1 MRTRSYAVALKA
13 YTHTHKH
20 SNQTTTREKKIVYRI
35 MSNKHAGW
43 STLNSIFFSLALSLI
58 RTHNHLDGVDAG
70 LLTIHTTSRTCNC
83 SLLMSMSKLDHSS
96 KSHTQV
102 SSLFSF
108 VIYRFSTSTSLSWLS
123 FFLFFFWCCF
133 GVRLFFALCTHTV
146 RAVFSHRRPRCLATR
161 HLFI

>member
-1 MRTRSYAVALKA
+1 MRWLLKH
-13 YTHTHKH
+13 THTHT
-20 SNQTTTREKKIVYRI
+20 NIQTKQRQEKKNCLSYYEQQTRWMEHVEF
-35 MSNKHAGW
+35 H
-43 STLNSIFFSLALSLI
+43 FFSLALSLI

-161 HLFI
+161 HLFIWS